1 MLREEKSKA
10 GINKMSGTKT
20 EMRGFSADC
29 ASGSA
34 PMTWSEPEIRGS
46 AAHDLSR
53 AASLDERLSSSGNAV
68 LVSQAA
74 LKKQDGKRFAGE

>member
-34 PMTWSEPEIRGS
+34 PMTWSDPEIRGS

-53 AASLDERLSSSGNAV
+53 AASLDERL
-68 LVSQAA
+68 LVRKCRTGLASCFNET
-74 LKKQDGKRFAGE
+74 R